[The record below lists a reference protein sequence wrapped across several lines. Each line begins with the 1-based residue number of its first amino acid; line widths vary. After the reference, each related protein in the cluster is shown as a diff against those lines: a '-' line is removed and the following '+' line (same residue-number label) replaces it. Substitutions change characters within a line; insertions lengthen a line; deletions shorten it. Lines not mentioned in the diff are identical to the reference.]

1 MTDLNRKPYTI
12 QMIQN
17 DGLVGKGG
25 RLARPRCSRFFLH
38 RWLSQTLSNLWVGNA
53 LCWASI
59 YSSVL
64 SGEPKPSLGVERSE
78 TRSNVRSD
86 TSHLCEESLT
96 LLSNDVMFH
105 PWIKRGFLKGN
116 WGLPGFSL
124 IGHTPTPWSTKDI
137 SAAHL
142 LLFSP
147 QLLPSSWPLALGL
160 FAQRSK
166 KQFVYPKIAFSGWE
180 IICFEV
186 YNFFYLAWVSEAKSC
201 GWMYD
206 AFLHSFGSDWK
217 LQWNIFPSA

>member
-25 RLARPRCSRFFLH
+25 RIARPRCSRFFLC

-86 TSHLCEESLT
+86 TSHLVRSP
-96 LLSNDVMFH
+96 SQYSVMMSCSAL
-105 PWIKRGFLKGN
+105 WIKRGFLKGN

-124 IGHTPTPWSTKDI
+124 ISHPPWSTKDV
-137 SAAHL
+137 SAAHS

-160 FAQRSK
+160 FAQRYK
-166 KQFVYPKIAFSGWE
+166 KQLMYPKIAFSGWE

-186 YNFFYLAWVSEAKSC
+186 YNCFYLAWVSEAKFC